1 VPDPSPQANAHP
13 DPARAARLRLLALAS
28 LPDLEAL
35 IERLPAKP
43 GYVHVRR
50 PETGLALVRARAG
63 GVGQRFNL
71 GEATM
76 TRCTVRLDNGRI
88 GHGHVLGRS
97 ARHAELIAV
106 LDAVLQD
113 VGSTD
118 LLAPLAVGQ
127 DGRRRKAAEKSAATK
142 VEFFTVAR
150 QS

>member
-1 VPDPSPQANAHP
+1 MSETMTSVGHP

-28 LPDLEAL
+28 SAELETLFAS
-35 IERLPAKP
+35 LPAKP
-43 GYVHVRR
+43 DYVHVRK

-88 GHGHVLGRS
+88 GQGHVLGRS
-97 ARHAELIAV
+97 ARQAELVAV

-113 VGSTD
+113 VDSEG
-118 LLAPLAVGQ
+118 LLATLAASLAE
-127 DGRRRKAAEKSAATK
+127 RRRQKAEKSAATK

-150 QS
+150 QN